1 MEKENR
7 YLELSRL
14 DCSPGVEVKHGG
26 LSYLSWS
33 YAWHLLVS
41 KYPDS
46 TYYFGE
52 PMTLPDGTMM
62 VKAGVTV
69 QGLTHEMQ
77 LPVLDHRN
85 KPIASPNAFD
95 YNSAQMRCLVKCIA
109 MHGVGISLYLGDVKQ
124 VVEASDFEKASA
136 FIDAGD
142 YMALHQL
149 IKGLSEKDQI
159 ELFNNAPSGQKTK
172 FKESH
177 RATMK
182 QAEDFLTSV
191 AEAIGEAVS
200 QSDGVLLAETIEEL
214 TTYERTAVWARLS
227 GEQQEAV
234 KQLRTESGVTA

>member
-124 VVEASDFEKASA
+124 VVEASNYEKAQQYISA
-136 FIDAGD
+136 QDSMGFLEFLGT
-142 YMALHQL
+142 
-149 IKGLSEKDQI
+149 LSERDQVD
-159 ELFNNAPSGQKTK
+159 LFNDPAIPKGQKTA
-172 FKESH
+172 FKNDH
-177 RATMK
+177 RALTK
-182 QAEDFLTSV
+182 QANDFLDSV
-191 AEAIGEAVS
+191 AECIAEAEKS
-200 QSDGVLLAETIEEL
+200 NDEMLLQETIAEL
-214 TTYERTAVWARLS
+214 SSFERTAVWGRLTA
-227 GEQQEAV
+227 EQQQFIQSTR
-234 KQLRTESGVTA
+234 K

>member
-62 VKAGVTV
+62 VKAAVTV

-124 VVEASDFEKASA
+124 VVEASNYEKAQQFISA
-136 FIDAGD
+136 QDSMGFLEFLGT
-142 YMALHQL
+142 
-149 IKGLSEKDQI
+149 LSERDQI
-159 ELFNNAPSGQKTK
+159 DLFNDPAIPKGQKTA
-172 FKESH
+172 FKNDH
-177 RATMK
+177 RALVK
-182 QAEDFLTSV
+182 QANDFLDSV
-191 AEAIGEAVS
+191 AECIAEATE
-200 QSDGVLLAETIEEL
+200 QQDEVLLQETIAEL
-214 TTYERTAVWARLS
+214 SSFERTAVWGRLTAD
-227 GEQQEAV
+227 QQQFIQSTR
-234 KQLRTESGVTA
+234 K

>member
-52 PMTLPDGTMM
+52 PITLPDGTMM
-62 VKAGVTV
+62 VRAGVTV

-85 KPIASPNAFD
+85 KPLSQPNSFD
-95 YNSAQMRCLVKCIA
+95 YNSAQMRCLVKAIA

-124 VVEASDFEKASA
+124 VVEASNYEKACQYISA
-136 FIDAGD
+136 QDSMGFLEFLGTLTERQQVD
-142 YMALHQL
+142 
-149 IKGLSEKDQI
+149 
-159 ELFNNAPSGQKTK
+159 LFNDEQIPKGQKTA
-172 FKESH
+172 FKNDH
-177 RATMK
+177 RALVK
-182 QAEDFLTSV
+182 QANDFLDSV
-191 AEAIGEAVS
+191 AECIAEATE
-200 QSDGVLLAETIEEL
+200 QNDEVLLQETISEL
-214 TTYERTAVWARLS
+214 SSFERTAVWGRLS
-227 GEQQEAV
+227 ADQQQFIQSTR
-234 KQLRTESGVTA
+234 K

>member
-1 MEKENR
+1 MEKPNR

-46 TYYFGE
+46 TYYFGD

-69 QGLTHEMQ
+69 QGLTHEMP

-95 YNSAQMRCLVKCIA
+95 FNSAQMRALVKCIA
-109 MHGVGISLYLGDVKQ
+109 MHGVGIGLYLGGIKTVLNESNYEKACSYISAQDSMGFLEFLGTLSEREQIDLFNDEAIPKGKKTAFKNDHRALVKLANDFISS
-124 VVEASDFEKASA
+124 VVECIAEATEQQDEELLKETISELSA
-136 FIDAGD
+136 F
-142 YMALHQL
+142 
-149 IKGLSEKDQI
+149 
-159 ELFNNAPSGQKTK
+159 
-172 FKESH
+172 
-177 RATMK
+177 
-182 QAEDFLTSV
+182 
-191 AEAIGEAVS
+191 
-200 QSDGVLLAETIEEL
+200 
-214 TTYERTAVWARLS
+214 ERNAVWARLNA
-227 GEQQEAV
+227 EQQSFITSTR
-234 KQLRTESGVTA
+234 K

>member
-1 MEKENR
+1 MEKTNR

-62 VKAGVTV
+62 VKSGVTV

-109 MHGVGISLYLGDVKQ
+109 MHGVGIGMYLGDIKQ
-124 VVEASDFEKASA
+124 VVEASNYEKAQQFISA
-136 FIDAGD
+136 QDSMGFLEFLGT
-142 YMALHQL
+142 
-149 IKGLSEKDQI
+149 LSERDQI
-159 ELFNNAPSGQKTK
+159 DLFNDPAIPKGQKTA
-172 FKESH
+172 FKNDH
-177 RATMK
+177 RALVK
-182 QAEDFLTSV
+182 QANDFLDSV
-191 AEAIGEAVS
+191 AECIAEATE
-200 QSDGVLLAETIEEL
+200 QQDEELLRETISEL
-214 TTYERTAVWARLS
+214 SSFERTAVWGRLNA
-227 GEQQEAV
+227 EQQQFIQSTR
-234 KQLRTESGVTA
+234 K

>member
-109 MHGVGISLYLGDVKQ
+109 MHGVGISLYLGDVSK
-124 VVEASDFEKASA
+124 VVEASNYEKAQQYISA
-136 FIDAGD
+136 QDSMGFLEFLGT
-142 YMALHQL
+142 
-149 IKGLSEKDQI
+149 LSERDQVD
-159 ELFNNAPSGQKTK
+159 LFNDPAIPKGQKTA
-172 FKESH
+172 FKNDH
-177 RATMK
+177 RALTK
-182 QAEDFLTSV
+182 QANDFLDSV
-191 AEAIGEAVS
+191 AECIAEAEKS
-200 QSDGVLLAETIEEL
+200 NDEMLLQETIAEL
-214 TTYERTAVWARLS
+214 SSFERTAIWGRLTA
-227 GEQQEAV
+227 EQQQFIQSTR
-234 KQLRTESGVTA
+234 K

>member
-1 MEKENR
+1 MEKTNR

-109 MHGVGISLYLGDVKQ
+109 MHGVGISLYLGDVSK
-124 VVEASDFEKASA
+124 VVEASNYEKAQQYISA
-136 FIDAGD
+136 QDSMGFLEFLGT
-142 YMALHQL
+142 
-149 IKGLSEKDQI
+149 LSERDQVD
-159 ELFNNAPSGQKTK
+159 LFNDPAIPKGQKTA
-172 FKESH
+172 FKNDH
-177 RATMK
+177 RALTK
-182 QAEDFLTSV
+182 QANDFLDSV
-191 AEAIGEAVS
+191 AECIAEAEKS
-200 QSDGVLLAETIEEL
+200 NDEVLLQETIAEL
-214 TTYERTAVWARLS
+214 SSFERTAVWGRLTA
-227 GEQQEAV
+227 EQQQFIQSTR
-234 KQLRTESGVTA
+234 K

>member
-124 VVEASDFEKASA
+124 VVEASNYEKAQQYISA
-136 FIDAGD
+136 QDSMGFLEFLGT
-142 YMALHQL
+142 
-149 IKGLSEKDQI
+149 LSERDQVD
-159 ELFNNAPSGQKTK
+159 LFNDPAIPKGQKTA
-172 FKESH
+172 FKNDH
-177 RATMK
+177 RALTK
-182 QAEDFLTSV
+182 QANDFLDSV
-191 AEAIGEAVS
+191 AECIAEAEKS
-200 QSDGVLLAETIEEL
+200 NDEVLLQETIAEL
-214 TTYERTAVWARLS
+214 SSFERTAIWGRLTA
-227 GEQQEAV
+227 EQQQFIQSTR
-234 KQLRTESGVTA
+234 K

>member
-109 MHGVGISLYLGDVKQ
+109 MHGVGISLYLGDVSK
-124 VVEASDFEKASA
+124 VVEASNYEKAQQYISA
-136 FIDAGD
+136 QDSMGFLEFLGT
-142 YMALHQL
+142 
-149 IKGLSEKDQI
+149 LSERDQVD
-159 ELFNNAPSGQKTK
+159 LFNDPAIPKGQKTA
-172 FKESH
+172 FKNDH
-177 RATMK
+177 RALTK
-182 QAEDFLTSV
+182 QANDFLDSV
-191 AEAIGEAVS
+191 AECIAEAEKS
-200 QSDGVLLAETIEEL
+200 NDEVLLQETIAEL
-214 TTYERTAVWARLS
+214 SSFERTAVWGRLTA
-227 GEQQEAV
+227 EQQQFIQSTR
-234 KQLRTESGVTA
+234 K